1 MKRKT
6 IYADDEIVGFFGD
19 AMEFFGAE
27 HAFESA
33 HERWQSDGEVRVVQE
48 PAEVF

>member
-1 MKRKT
+1 MERKT
-6 IYADDEIVGFFGD
+6 VDVDDEIVGFLGD
-19 AMEFFGAE
+19 AVQFFGAE

-33 HERWQSDGEVRVVQE
+33 HQGRQSDGKIRVVQE